1 MRDYCT
7 DKHKG
12 SKNIRTGTRFVA
24 AITFCIAYRKVY
36 GFGGVRKLEK
46 QAMSR
51 RKKEKVKKKE
61 LNVLSKIAEETE
73 MEQKY
78 GEPYIYLRFAM
89 EMEKRGYI
97 SLDDLNVIAEQL
109 LSFEILRI
117 ENKVLHRTMEK
128 LENIA
133 EKEGVDV
140 EKLFMLNAIDVPHQQ
155 VDENFVDTSK
165 LCIGMV
171 VKDYKT
177 MCFLLGEKEN
187 GGNARNEQ
195 MENWLRY
202 FDYEKLKYGN
212 SFIIMDIYDEPIS
225 KEEKRYRHS
234 NFVNELKVLILK
246 EISRQKINDKGNII
260 YYSSYSRLIRRLHI
274 INPLFYVDTINFF
287 LAEYSKL
294 FTEENIKWN
303 YQIFRSNT
311 FRKVK
316 DSVRYAL
323 DALEK
328 DDMLKVEKN
337 DIIGIRTEDKTVVY
351 HQASDDE
358 KAYIITA
365 KKMIANRL
373 GYKNSIDACLY
384 DAAKYNTMLNTYYKV
399 TYGWDIV
406 YFQLKLIANQ
416 KNVMKHINEY
426 TALADN
432 HSVLELSSVEVK
444 LYQGKY
450 NERIVE
456 ELQKQASNMHMIK
469 KKNYIKKIQ
478 KENIEFADMD
488 EDSID
493 ALLEI
498 NKNKNISKYSGEF
511 SHRQNVLIDYLV
523 KFDGRN
529 SQTIKKF
536 LSNIK
541 KEEEKAIDSSEL
553 IPEFDFID

>member
-1 MRDYCT
+1 
-7 DKHKG
+7 
-12 SKNIRTGTRFVA
+12 
-24 AITFCIAYRKVY
+24 
-36 GFGGVRKLEK
+36 
-46 QAMSR
+46 MSR
-51 RKKEKVKKKE
+51 RKKEKLKKRE
-61 LNVLSKIAEETE
+61 LNVLSKIAEQTE

-78 GEPYIYLRFAM
+78 GEPYTYLRFAM
-89 EMEKRGYI
+89 EMEKNGYI
-97 SLDDLNVIAEQL
+97 SLDDLNMIAEQL

-117 ENKVLHRTMEK
+117 ENQVLHKTTEK

-140 EKLFMLNAIDVPHQQ
+140 EKLYMLNAIDVPYQQ
-155 VDENFVDTSK
+155 VDENFVDTSN

-225 KEEKRYRHS
+225 KEEKKYRHS

-287 LAEYSKL
+287 LTEYSKL

-444 LYQGKY
+444 SYQGKY

-498 NKNKNISKYSGEF
+498 NKNKNISKYSGDF

-529 SQTIKKF
+529 SQTIKNF
-536 LSNIK
+536 LSKVK
-541 KEEEKAIDSSEL
+541 KEEEKAVDSSEL